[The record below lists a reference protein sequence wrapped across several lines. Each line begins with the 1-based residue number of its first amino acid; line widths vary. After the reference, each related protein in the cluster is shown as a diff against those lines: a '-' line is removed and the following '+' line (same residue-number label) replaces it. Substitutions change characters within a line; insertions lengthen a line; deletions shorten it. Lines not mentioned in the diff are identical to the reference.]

1 MAQNQGREANIL
13 KNYITPG
20 RGSAFAQIAQI
31 FSFSVGSS
39 KPLRPTD
46 NFVPQPFSLFCL
58 LVRLVF
64 HLCIVPFRRENKHAN
79 GRLARRRSTRGKC
92 SLPLPHA
99 AALRAP
105 AEPARV
111 PGPGPP
117 GAREAAPGRAS
128 GQRRRAQGPAG
139 GGPRRVQSA
148 FCECTRVIREKW
160 IIVARARSAP
170 SHAMLGP
177 IGSVSRV
184 FTHIRVR
191 EEKRKVSFK
200 PELKTFTMKSHSG
213 NRPRP

>member
-1 MAQNQGREANIL
+1 
-13 KNYITPG
+13 
-20 RGSAFAQIAQI
+20 
-31 FSFSVGSS
+31 
-39 KPLRPTD
+39 
-46 NFVPQPFSLFCL
+46 
-58 LVRLVF
+58 
-64 HLCIVPFRRENKHAN
+64 RENKHAN
-79 GRLARRRSTRGKC
+79 GRLARRRGTRGKC
-92 SLPLPHA
+92 SLASPHA

-105 AEPARV
+105 AEPARA

-117 GAREAAPGRAS
+117 GAREAAPRRA
-128 GQRRRAQGPAG
+128 GEQRRRRAQGPAGG